1 MVLAHITSQFIHN
14 CSFTNPAGAVTD
26 AYAYRAFGAAWQG
39 GNGSTNAYRYAGEY
53 GYYRDSA
60 AVQYVR
66 AYSCRRATIG
76 SRRDALIAG
85 YIPKKMPTVAE
96 NTNAPITI
104 QGGT

>member
-53 GYYRDSA
+53 GY
-60 AVQYVR
+60 
-66 AYSCRRATIG
+66 
-76 SRRDALIAG
+76 
-85 YIPKKMPTVAE
+85 
-96 NTNAPITI
+96 
-104 QGGT
+104 